1 MKRKQFNMLMH
12 LLEKQSM
19 QIDNVM
25 PFGIDLIEF
34 MDPLYKVNDMLMKEA
49 FGEEA
54 ADWISWFMYEKD
66 FGRRDDIKAWDKDD
80 TEICRTVDQLYDYVK
95 SLKKKKKIKNNS
107 KKGCKS
113 D

>member
-19 QIDNVM
+19 VIDRASDLSIN
-25 PFGIDLIEF
+25 LIEF
-34 MDPLYKVNDMLMKEA
+34 MDPIFTANDILIKEA

-54 ADWISWFMYEKD
+54 AEMISWFMYERD
-66 FGRRDDIKAWDKDD
+66 FGVKDHIKAWDEDKN
-80 TEICRTVDQLYDYVK
+80 EICQTVDQLYDYIK
-95 SLKKKKKIKNNS
+95 SLKKKKS
-107 KKGCKS
+107 KK

>member
-19 QIDNVM
+19 VIDRAYDLN
-25 PFGIDLIEF
+25 IDLLEF
-34 MDPLYKVNDMLMKEA
+34 MDPLYRANDILIKEA

-66 FGRRDDIKAWDKDD
+66 FGVKDHIKAWDEDEN
-80 TEICRTVDQLYDYVK
+80 EICRTVDQLYDYVK
-95 SLKKKKKIKNNS
+95 SLKKEEKNKK
-107 KKGCKS
+107 
-113 D
+113 